1 MAGQGAEYS
10 AQIEEWIA
18 AYEALPEDRKASLTL
33 WFATQRLIVEN
44 AGISLRD
51 WCAYLEWAMHNP
63 LDYSFILDFPEQKRA
78 KPRDES
84 QRGDETS
91 RARSLIGADV
101 VRHNIEPGS
110 RARVGSGIRDKSA
123 SSREVD
129 HDLFARFMQ
138 ERMKPGSGTK

>member
-10 AQIEEWIA
+10 GQIEAWIA
-18 AYEALPEDRKASLTL
+18 AYEALPDDRKASLTL

-44 AGISLRD
+44 AGISLRE
-51 WCAYLEWAMHNP
+51 WCGYLEWAMHNP
-63 LDYSFILDFPEQKRA
+63 LDYSFIVDFPEKKRP

-101 VRHNIEPGS
+101 SRPNIEGTTATGM
-110 RARVGSGIRDKSA
+110 REKSA

-129 HDLFARFMQ
+129 HDLLARFMQ